1 MKATIVSIP
10 GDGIGPEVVAVARD
24 VLEAT
29 ARKFGH
35 AFTFSEHLLGGCAID
50 ATGNPLP
57 EETLAASQAA
67 DAVLFGA
74 IGGPKW
80 DDPTAKIRP
89 EQGLLGIRKG
99 LGLYAN
105 LRPIKPNAELLAASP
120 LKAEKLKDV
129 DFIVLRELTGG
140 IYFGE
145 PRERRTINGQPGA
158 VDTMVYTV
166 PEVERV
172 VNLAFTLARDRKK
185 KVTSVDKANVLESSR
200 LWRETADKVAAN
212 YPDVTYETVLV
223 DAMAMHMLTR
233 PADFDVVVTANLF
246 GDILT
251 DESSVLTGS
260 MGNMPSASLGEN
272 KNSAGLPL
280 GLYEPIHGSAP
291 DIAGKGTANPIGAVV
306 SAAFLLRFSL
316 GLEEE
321 ARMIEAA
328 VDKTLAEGYRTADIA
343 GAGEEAI
350 STKKMRDA
358 ILTHI
363 E

>member
-1 MKATIVSIP
+1 MKARIVSIP

-29 ARKFGH
+29 AQKHGH
-35 AFTFSEHLLGGCAID
+35 KFTFTEHLLGGCAID

-80 DDPTAKIRP
+80 DDPTAKVRP

-105 LRPIKPNAELLAASP
+105 LRPIKPNAQLMAASP
-120 LKAEKLKDV
+120 LKAEKLENV

-145 PRERRTINGQPGA
+145 PRERRTVDGHPAA
-158 VDTMVYTV
+158 VDTMVYTE

-200 LWRETADKVAAN
+200 LWRETAEKVAAN

-260 MGNMPSASLGEN
+260 MGNMPSASLGEST
-272 KNSAGLPL
+272 NSVGLPL

-291 DIAGKGTANPIGAVV
+291 DIAGKGIANPIGAVV

-316 GLEEE
+316 GLEAE
-321 ARMIEAA
+321 AQMIEAA
-328 VDKTLAEGYRTADIA
+328 VDKTLAEGWRTADIA

-358 ILTHI
+358 ILSHI